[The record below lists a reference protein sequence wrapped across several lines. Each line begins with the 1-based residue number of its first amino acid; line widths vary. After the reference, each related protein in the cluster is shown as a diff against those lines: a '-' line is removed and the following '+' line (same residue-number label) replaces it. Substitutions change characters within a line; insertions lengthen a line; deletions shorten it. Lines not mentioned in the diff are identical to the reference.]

1 MTRILSS
8 FACACALIGVSL
20 LLITHHISLEDLV
33 AFALIGVAIIIPVV
47 AIQDYEDERSAERR
61 EQAQNIRAEKGDR

>member
-1 MTRILSS
+1 M
-8 FACACALIGVSL
+8 IGVSL

-61 EQAQNIRAEKGDR
+61 EQAQNIRTEKGDR